1 MTLKQIF
8 YLIYVIAI
16 AVMAVVAFVQTIIL
30 FAKNKKTKVKG
41 SSGKVSTK
49 EQNVQLTEHAGWLE
63 FLSTM
68 ANKVIEYIEIAE
80 KTFKGYKGIIDNYG
94 DIKLNDVLNKIKQD
108 CISAGRTYDEWYWK
122 GFVERMISFTN
133 NVNEDTTNKEV
144 KDDTKTVEEK
154 FKSELVR

>member
-30 FAKNKKTKVKG
+30 FAKNKKTRVKE
-41 SSGKVSTK
+41 SSGKNSTK
-49 EQNVQLTEHAGWLE
+49 KQNVQLTEHAGWLE

-144 KDDTKTVEEK
+144 KDDTKTVEEN
-154 FKSELVR
+154 FKTELVR

>member
-30 FAKNKKTKVKG
+30 FAKNKKTKVKE

-122 GFVERMISFTN
+122 SFVERMISFTN
-133 NVNEDTTNKEV
+133 NVNEDTTNKE
-144 KDDTKTVEEK
+144 DTKTPEEEK